1 MKWVDAV
8 AQGILLGGLYALFAA
23 GLSLI
28 FGVMR
33 VVNLAHGDLAV
44 LTAFL
49 ALLVVDAT
57 GVNPLLTLVL
67 LIPAMF
73 ALGYLLQR
81 LLVNFTLGRDP
92 LPPLLVTFGLAVIIQ
107 NALLE
112 GFSAD
117 SRGLDAGRIEDSSL
131 RLADRLAVG
140 WFPVLTFAVAVAM
153 LVALQLLLTRTQLGR
168 GLRST
173 SDDQE
178 TAQLV
183 GINNRHLYA
192 LAMGIALAMAG
203 VAGVFVGIRTTFGPL
218 DGPILLIFAFEAVVI
233 GGLGSLW
240 GTLAG
245 GIVLGVAQSIG
256 AQISPGWAVLAGHL
270 VFLAVLAVR
279 PTGLLGRA
287 DVAT

>member
-33 VVNLAHGDLAV
+33 VVNLAHGDLAI

-57 GVNPLLTLVL
+57 GVNPLLTLVP

-117 SRGLDAGRIEDSSL
+117 SRGLDAGRIEDTSL

-140 WFPVLTFAVAVAM
+140 WFPVLTFVVAVAM
-153 LVALQLLLTRTQLGR
+153 LVALQLLLSRSQLGR

-218 DGPILLIFAFEAVVI
+218 DGPILLLFAFEAVVI

-279 PTGLLGRA
+279 PTGLLGQA